1 MSAFVSPDACVEAQK
16 TFPRRSISEIS
27 GRIWSRTILHRTSS
41 NRQAYDSGKPL
52 RLSEAKIQKFV
63 EEKQEWILKNLEKIQ
78 KRDAQKE
85 NVQKL
90 SALERQHLQ
99 NKACVVIPR
108 RVAYYAEKLGVSYGK
123 ITLRQQKTRWG
134 SCAANGKLNFNWL
147 LILAPPEVLD
157 YVVVHELCHRREMN
171 HSQAF
176 WKEVEKILPDYRE
189 RQKWLKDNGWR
200 LMEEGF

>member
-1 MSAFVSPDACVEAQK
+1 MLSSQISYQIIRSSRK
-16 TFPRRSISEIS
+16 TISLEIKADGS
-27 GRIWSRTILHRTSS
+27 VVVR
-41 NRQAYDSGKPL
+41 APL

-134 SCAANGKLNFNWL
+134 SCSSKGNLNFNWKL
-147 LILAPPEVLD
+147 VLMPEEVLD
-157 YVVVHELCHRREMN
+157 YVVVHELAHRKEMN
-171 HSQAF
+171 HSERF
-176 WKEVEKILPDYRE
+176 WNHAEKVLPDYQARRKLLRE
-189 RQKWLKDNGWR
+189 LEHRHL
-200 LMEEGF
+200 

>member
-1 MSAFVSPDACVEAQK
+1 MLSSQISYQIIRSSRKTMSL
-16 TFPRRSISEIS
+16 EIKADGS
-27 GRIWSRTILHRTSS
+27 VVVR
-41 NRQAYDSGKPL
+41 APL

-176 WKEVEKILPDYRE
+176 WNEVSAVLPGYKEQK
-189 RQKWLKDNGWR
+189 KWLKDNGWK
-200 LMEEGF
+200 LMELGMQESK

>member
-1 MSAFVSPDACVEAQK
+1 MLSSQISYQIIRSSRKTMSL
-16 TFPRRSISEIS
+16 EIKADGS
-27 GRIWSRTILHRTSS
+27 VVVR
-41 NRQAYDSGKPL
+41 APL

-134 SCAANGKLNFNWL
+134 SCAANGNLNFNWL

-171 HSQAF
+171 HTQAIL
-176 WKEVEKILPDYRE
+176 KEVEKILRDYRE
-189 RQKWLKDNGWR
+189 RQMWLKDNGWR

>member
-1 MSAFVSPDACVEAQK
+1 MLSSQISYQIIRSSRKTMSL
-16 TFPRRSISEIS
+16 EI
-27 GRIWSRTILHRTSS
+27 
-41 NRQAYDSGKPL
+41 K
-52 RLSEAKIQKFV
+52 KFV

-134 SCAANGKLNFNWL
+134 SCSIHSKKIRMNLQ
-147 LILAPPEVLD
+147 LAVKSEECVEYVL
-157 YVVVHELCHRREMN
+157 VHELCHLLEPSHNQRFYDLMS
-171 HSQAF
+171 HF
-176 WKEVEKILPDYRE
+176 LPDWRE
-189 RQKWLKDNGWR
+189 RKQKLNEKV
-200 LMEEGF
+200 

>member
-1 MSAFVSPDACVEAQK
+1 MLSSQISYQIIRSSRKTMSL
-16 TFPRRSISEIS
+16 EIKADGS
-27 GRIWSRTILHRTSS
+27 VVVR
-41 NRQAYDSGKPL
+41 APL

-108 RVAYYAEKLGVSYGK
+108 QVAYYAEKLGVSYGK

-134 SCAANGKLNFNWL
+134 SCAANGNLNFNWL

-200 LMEEGF
+200 LMEEGV

>member
-1 MSAFVSPDACVEAQK
+1 MLSSQISYQIIRSSRKTMSL
-16 TFPRRSISEIS
+16 EIKADGS
-27 GRIWSRTILHRTSS
+27 VVVR
-41 NRQAYDSGKPL
+41 APL

-85 NVQKL
+85 NVQNR

-134 SCAANGKLNFNWL
+134 SCAANGNLNFNWL